1 MKKVFIG
8 LLLISYSECIFSM
21 MHKLNLQEGATP
33 GSVGVQYNGAKLEIR
48 PNTEVDFGGI
58 SIRNAGG
65 NLSLVS
71 NLKDDTM
78 HISSGTIPLTLDSF
92 KAKRCQ
98 ILAPEVKVLGRSAI
112 DEFGV
117 AMTNLDISGK
127 LKTNTLVMNNSFAE
141 INGFLLITEEGKI
154 KSKGGDRCNILVN
167 GTISAC
173 GDLKIDASKS
183 LSSKIINNGKLK
195 ANLRKVCLAAQEID
209 NALTGKIWGSNALF
223 IVEHQLRNNGKMTF
237 NQFLLSIPED
247 KKSVA
252 KRGYHLVDF
261 LQKGTF
267 DVSDR
272 ANIECL
278 FDISGPTHIGKL
290 VFPYTPNLNI
300 SGTDVYIGSIS
311 GEVSIFKMKDGAEAQ
326 IDSINDGVKYLENSG
341 GQLLMGKYHSGT
353 KTFFSIKAD
362 GEITVGEVESDNSFI
377 HSDSGKM
384 QFSNLKGKLVVSTEG
399 TAKLTIDKGS
409 DLTLN
414 TKGDSKT
421 KITDSHIN
429 TAFLRGKSK
438 IKNSSVNSL
447 DNQGELKTK
456 NTRINKLKND
466 GKSVFQENNEINK
479 FYNAKDATFE
489 SGTHQVNH
497 YIGEDTNAT
506 IKANGG
512 RQIQQNT
519 KPAIELSRNCE
530 VFNPENSLAPK
541 QNYLTDGEEIHG
553 AIKDGDA
560 LVTFS
565 DISGASIIEAS
576 DQIYDHV
583 PPRGMQTIGDI
594 DIILDRIPL
603 PCEVPLFEGNFR
615 FNIDLLHDFVNE
627 ENVDYN
633 GASFRFNM
641 NGHNWINR
649 KAIFQAGGLSVQ
661 NASVFGNDNGII
673 ALEKDLRVQANRI
686 FNEATPIAIENGRWV
701 HDTSFW
707 RAHAHFYMPAT
718 YYKQNRNTGI
728 LAKGNIIF
736 DAADSI
742 ENKFSTI
749 ATKGGFFARAGNTFS
764 NTVGTIAA
772 KENSL
777 IVAPEIF
784 NKDLGTTVR
793 KGEFHARG
801 RCGWGFGRHTWHYD
815 LYVSEVINKSDGSM
829 MLFCD
834 TGNFVGTLHDIGS
847 TIAGRRIKVVGD
859 KPEIRSVLQNQ
870 AVIETDDGLTLP
882 EPTEANELR
891 AITMQLWSIE

>member
-1 MKKVFIG
+1 
-8 LLLISYSECIFSM
+8 M

-33 GSVGVQYNGAKLEIR
+33 GSVGVQYNGVDLEIL
-48 PNTEVDFGGI
+48 PDYEFDQGG
-58 SIRNAGG
+58 
-65 NLSLVS
+65 LSVKNIDGDLLLTS
-71 NLKDDTM
+71 NSKDDVIQI
-78 HISSGTIPLTLDSF
+78 ISGAIPLTLDSF

-98 ILAPEVKVLGRSAI
+98 VLAPEVNLLGRNAI
-112 DEFGV
+112 DEFKV
-117 AMTNLDISGK
+117 AKTNLDVAGT
-127 LKTNTLVMNNSFAE
+127 LRTNIFILNNSFVE
-141 INGFLLITEEGKI
+141 VNGLLLVTENGRI
-154 KSKGGDRCNILVN
+154 MSQGYICSILVN
-167 GTISAC
+167 GTVGAR
-173 GDLKIDASKS
+173 GDLKIDTSSS

-195 ANLRKVCLAAQEID
+195 ANSGRVCLAAQEI
-209 NALTGKIWGSNALF
+209 NNSLTGKIRGNNALF
-223 IVEHQLRNNGKMTF
+223 IVGDQLQNNGQMEF
-237 NQFLLSIPED
+237 NQFSLTIPAD

-252 KRGYHLVDF
+252 ETGYHLVDF
-261 LQKGTF
+261 LQNGTF
-267 DVSDR
+267 NVSGQ
-272 ANIECL
+272 ASIECL
-278 FDISGPTHIGKL
+278 FNISGSTRIGKL
-290 VFPYTPNLNI
+290 EFPYTSNLSI
-300 SGTDVYIGSIS
+300 SGADVYIGSIS
-311 GEVSIFKMKDGAEAQ
+311 GKVSIFKVEDGAEAQ
-326 IDSINDGVKYLENSG
+326 IGSINDGAEYVENSG
-341 GQLLMGKYHSGT
+341 SQLSVGKYRSGG
-353 KTFFSIKAD
+353 KTFFSTKAD
-362 GEITVGEVESDNSFI
+362 GEMTVDKVKSGSSFI

-384 QFSNLKGKLVVSTEG
+384 QFSKVKGKATVSVGG

-466 GKSVFQENNEINK
+466 GKSVFQGNNKINK
-479 FYNAKDATFE
+479 FYNAKDATFK
-489 SGTHQVNH
+489 SGIHRINH

-530 VFNPENSLAPK
+530 VFNPENSLVPK

-560 LVTFS
+560 LVTFG

-583 PPRGMQTIGDI
+583 PPRGMQTVGDI

-649 KAIFQAGGLSVQ
+649 NAIFQAGGLSVQ

-847 TIAGRRIKVVGD
+847 TIAGRRIEVVGD